1 MTQIHQEAEAVA
13 DAILREI
20 GPQIVLGL
28 PLGLGKANHIANALY
43 ARAAADSSIQLTIFT
58 ALTLE
63 RPIPRSVLERRFL
76 DPIVERLFGGY
87 PDLDYA
93 RALRAGAL
101 PHNVE
106 VNEFFF
112 VAGRWLSSPLAQQN
126 YISANYTHAARYL
139 IARGLNVVAQLVAK
153 REDRSG
159 PRFSLGGNTDMTL
172 DLLRA
177 RAEGRAS
184 FLLVGQVNSEM
195 PFMPGEADLSAETF
209 GHVLENCALEFR
221 LFGPP
226 REPITPA
233 QYAIGLHAARLVPDG
248 GTLQIGIGEEGDAAT
263 RALILRHQNREA
275 FRNAIARLSHGARP
289 LAIEEDGPF
298 VEGLYG
304 VSEMLVDGFLEL
316 MDAGIL
322 KREVDGALLHAAFF
336 LGPRSFYERLRNLPS
351 ENLAKLRMSAV
362 SFTNELYGD
371 EPTRRKARVKARFLN
386 NAMMATLM
394 GAIVSDGL
402 EDGRVVSGVGGQ
414 HNFVTQAFALP
425 DARSIIMLKATRTSR
440 GRVQSNIRWSYG
452 HTTIPRHERDIVVT
466 EYGIADLRGKSDAQ
480 TIAAMLSIADSRFQ
494 PGLLRAAKEAGKIAK
509 SYEIPPIFRNNTPER
524 VAQAIAPLELPPFP
538 FGSDFT
544 PVEQRL
550 LFALERIANAAS
562 VERVRFGIRGFLRG
576 APTNSEAEA
585 LERMGLGRPG
595 AWSDRVYR
603 ALLRGA
609 LAGL

>member
-1 MTQIHQEAEAVA
+1 
-13 DAILREI
+13 
-20 GPQIVLGL
+20 
-28 PLGLGKANHIANALY
+28 
-43 ARAAADSSIQLTIFT
+43 
-58 ALTLE
+58 
-63 RPIPRSVLERRFL
+63 
-76 DPIVERLFGGY
+76 
-87 PDLDYA
+87 
-93 RALRAGAL
+93 
-101 PHNVE
+101 
-106 VNEFFF
+106 
-112 VAGRWLSSPLAQQN
+112 
-126 YISANYTHAARYL
+126 
-139 IARGLNVVAQLVAK
+139 
-153 REDRSG
+153 
-159 PRFSLGGNTDMTL
+159 
-172 DLLRA
+172 
-177 RAEGRAS
+177 
-184 FLLVGQVNSEM
+184 
-195 PFMPGEADLSAETF
+195 
-209 GHVLENCALEFR
+209 
-221 LFGPP
+221 
-226 REPITPA
+226 
-233 QYAIGLHAARLVPDG
+233 
-248 GTLQIGIGEEGDAAT
+248 
-263 RALILRHQNREA
+263 
-275 FRNAIARLSHGARP
+275 
-289 LAIEEDGPF
+289 
-298 VEGLYG
+298 
-304 VSEMLVDGFLEL
+304 
-316 MDAGIL
+316 
-322 KREVDGALLHAAFF
+322 
-336 LGPRSFYERLRNLPS
+336 
-351 ENLAKLRMSAV
+351 
-362 SFTNELYGD
+362 
-371 EPTRRKARVKARFLN
+371 
-386 NAMMATLM
+386 MMATLM

-595 AWSDRVYR
+595 AWSDWVYR